1 MTRSR
6 PTPADAPAEE
16 ISAAVPVVI
25 DRNDCGFGP
34 CPITDCDWGNWG
46 DLPVCRQHY
55 NAHMAPMYADP
66 DDTASNSTPATIDP
80 APAETNQE
88 D

>member
-6 PTPADAPAEE
+6 PTPADVPAEE
-16 ISAAVPVVI
+16 IPAEVPVAVV

-55 NAHMAPMYADP
+55 VAHLAPMYADP
-66 DDTASNSTPATIDP
+66 ADDEAPTPTTIDP
-80 APAETNQE
+80 AAAGTQE

>member
-6 PTPADAPAEE
+6 PTPAAAPAEE
-16 ISAAVPVVI
+16 MPVEVPVVV

-55 NAHMAPMYADP
+55 VAHLAPMYADS
-66 DDTASNSTPATIDP
+66 DDTGSTTTEPTIDP
-80 APAETNQE
+80 AAADNQE